1 MSEERL
7 EEDWDTDFLEQLI
20 QVEEQALSS
29 QHPKPPKPPQPLH
42 LLPSS
47 SHSNPIRAVTYSPPR
62 ELTQRSSSNGISH
75 SAPPPPPSSSSSS
88 CPELE
93 KELEIARL
101 KRELGH
107 VSEKLLH
114 LEKEFSELRKE
125 NDKKDKQ
132 LRLVTSMNEKK
143 DAAARNS
150 ESTNLSHGSRKSGDV
165 LVNHEVSR
173 QFQSAICSSDQP
185 GSRINTDV
193 PTSKAP
199 GVQTD
204 EISAVPQAISNDDL
218 QTYDDLSMKLLA
230 IWGSPNE
237 QVLGRNLICNLLLA
251 CQTDFHFLFGCIG
264 MKMPSKLTM
273 EKLGDDSSSIAA
285 SKYYSQMSHT
295 HTPEAEMVSH
305 LYSVLTKAKSGM
317 VKLEDLFQP
326 LVNLCSLENVIIVQ
340 ASLHILHVYLKHLIS
355 LERQFEGRVNVL
367 VEGLHCRN
375 KIVNPHGSEGANK
388 GALFCVN
395 MDQMSYACSLGM
407 KFSYPET
414 QSKNGIWNNGIAT
427 LFSHIDWVSLFE
439 VILQTAMKNSKPGV
453 RLEAVS
459 IMNMII
465 MRSNPFIERE
475 KFGQTL
481 VFEILSHLL
490 TKAAGFEVRIQAVQL
505 LYMLLNCPKI
515 LVKFCSYYKDGK
527 GAGAMDGDVG
537 DASAYQKYSMILQGL
552 ADCIACCGNGLQE
565 LKLRRNSILLLAFLS
580 SSEKSGFEI
589 LVAYKLYQDANFLML
604 ILQVLISEVDI
615 EVAVNA
621 DHAQVF
627 KERTLL
633 MREALILLNR
643 LVSNPT
649 YSATVLRLLTKSRDM
664 ASLTIDVANRLS
676 RKDQIC
682 DKFDGIAR
690 QMRESEIVDLARVFK
705 KRVFTYLGDNLS

>member
-47 SHSNPIRAVTYSPPR
+47 SHSNTIRAVTYSPPR

-75 SAPPPPPSSSSSS
+75 SAPPPPPPSSSSSS

-114 LEKEFSELRKE
+114 LEKESSELRKE

-150 ESTNLSHGSRKSGDV
+150 ESTNFRKSGDV

-193 PTSKAP
+193 PTSNAP
-199 GVQTD
+199 GVQID
-204 EISAVPQAISNDDL
+204 EIGAVPQAISNDDL

-237 QVLGRNLICNLLLA
+237 QELGRNLICNLLMA

-273 EKLGDDSSSIAA
+273 DKLGDDSSSSAA

-407 KFSYPET
+407 KFSYSET

-481 VFEILSHLL
+481 VFELLSHLL

>member
-1 MSEERL
+1 MTEERL

-75 SAPPPPPSSSSSS
+75 SAPPAPPSSSSSS

-114 LEKEFSELRKE
+114 LEKEFSELKKE

-185 GSRINTDV
+185 VSRINTDV

-199 GVQTD
+199 GVKTD
-204 EISAVPQAISNDDL
+204 EIGAVPQAISHDDL

-237 QVLGRNLICNLLLA
+237 QELGRNLICNLLMA
-251 CQTDFHFLFGCIG
+251 CQTDFHFLFGCI
-264 MKMPSKLTM
+264 
-273 EKLGDDSSSIAA
+273 
-285 SKYYSQMSHT
+285 
-295 HTPEAEMVSH
+295 EAEMVSH

-375 KIVNPHGSEGANK
+375 KIVNPHGSE

>member
-29 QHPKPPKPPQPLH
+29 QHPKPPKPPPQTPH

-47 SHSNPIRAVTYSPPR
+47 SHSNPIRAITYSPPR

-75 SAPPPPPSSSSSS
+75 SAPPPPPPSSSSS

-114 LEKEFSELRKE
+114 LEKESSELRKE

-173 QFQSAICSSDQP
+173 QFQSAMCSSDQP
-185 GSRINTDV
+185 GPRINTDV
-193 PTSKAP
+193 RTSKAT

-204 EISAVPQAISNDDL
+204 EIGAVPQALSHDDL
-218 QTYDDLSMKLLA
+218 QTYDDLSKKLLA

-237 QVLGRNLICNLLLA
+237 QELGRNLICNLLMD

-264 MKMPSKLTM
+264 MKMSSKLTM
-273 EKLGDDSSSIAA
+273 DKLGDDSSSIAA
-285 SKYYSQMSHT
+285 SKYHSQMSHT

-326 LVNLCSLENVIIVQ
+326 LVNLCGLENVIIVQ

-355 LERQFEGRVNVL
+355 LERQFEGRVNVMI
-367 VEGLHCRN
+367 EGLHCRN
-375 KIVNPHGSEGANK
+375 KIVNPHGSE
-388 GALFCVN
+388 
-395 MDQMSYACSLGM
+395 
-407 KFSYPET
+407 
-414 QSKNGIWNNGIAT
+414 
-427 LFSHIDWVSLFE
+427 DWVSLFE

-481 VFEILSHLL
+481 VFETLSHLL

-589 LVAYKLYQDANFLML
+589 LVGYKLYQDTNFLML

-682 DKFDGIAR
+682 DKFDGTAR

>member
-29 QHPKPPKPPQPLH
+29 QHPKPPKPPPQPPH

-47 SHSNPIRAVTYSPPR
+47 SHSNPIRAITYSPPR

-75 SAPPPPPSSSSSS
+75 SAPPPPPPSSSSS

-114 LEKEFSELRKE
+114 LEKESSELRKE

-150 ESTNLSHGSRKSGDV
+150 ESTNLSLGSRKSGDV

-173 QFQSAICSSDQP
+173 QFQSAMCSSDQP

-193 PTSKAP
+193 RTSKAT

-204 EISAVPQAISNDDL
+204 EIGAVPQALSHDDL
-218 QTYDDLSMKLLA
+218 RTYDDLSKKLLA

-237 QVLGRNLICNLLLA
+237 QELGRNLICNLLMD

-273 EKLGDDSSSIAA
+273 DKLGDDSSSIAA

-326 LVNLCSLENVIIVQ
+326 LVNLCGLENCT
-340 ASLHILHVYLKHLIS
+340 LL
-355 LERQFEGRVNVL
+355 RVNVMI
-367 VEGLHCRN
+367 EGLHCRN

-552 ADCIACCGNGLQE
+552 ADCITCCGNGLQE

-682 DKFDGIAR
+682 DKFDGTAR

>member
-29 QHPKPPKPPQPLH
+29 QHPKPPKPPPQPPN

-47 SHSNPIRAVTYSPPR
+47 SHSNPIRAITYSPPR

-75 SAPPPPPSSSSSS
+75 SAPPPPPPPPSSSSS

-114 LEKEFSELRKE
+114 LEKESSELRKE

-173 QFQSAICSSDQP
+173 QFQSAMCSSDQP
-185 GSRINTDV
+185 GPRINADV
-193 PTSKAP
+193 RTSKAT

-204 EISAVPQAISNDDL
+204 EIGAVPQALSHDDL
-218 QTYDDLSMKLLA
+218 QTYDDLSKKLLA

-237 QVLGRNLICNLLLA
+237 QELGRNLICNLLMD

-264 MKMPSKLTM
+264 MKMSSKLTM
-273 EKLGDDSSSIAA
+273 DKLGDDSSSIAA
-285 SKYYSQMSHT
+285 SKYHSQMSHT

-326 LVNLCSLENVIIVQ
+326 LVNLCGLENCT
-340 ASLHILHVYLKHLIS
+340 LL
-355 LERQFEGRVNVL
+355 RVNVMI
-367 VEGLHCRN
+367 EGLHCRN

-388 GALFCVN
+388 RALFCVN
-395 MDQMSYACSLGM
+395 MDQMSYACSPGM

-481 VFEILSHLL
+481 VFETLSHLL

-552 ADCIACCGNGLQE
+552 ADCIACCGNGLQG

-589 LVAYKLYQDANFLML
+589 LVGYKLYQDTNFLML

-682 DKFDGIAR
+682 DKFDGTAR

>member
-47 SHSNPIRAVTYSPPR
+47 SHSNTIRAVTYSPPR

-75 SAPPPPPSSSSSS
+75 SAPPPPPPSSSSSS

-114 LEKEFSELRKE
+114 LEKESSELRKE

-193 PTSKAP
+193 PTSNAP
-199 GVQTD
+199 GVQID
-204 EISAVPQAISNDDL
+204 EIGAVPQAISNDDL

-237 QVLGRNLICNLLLA
+237 QELGRNLICNLLMA

-273 EKLGDDSSSIAA
+273 DKLGDDSSSSAA

-375 KIVNPHGSEGANK
+375 KIVNPHGSE
-388 GALFCVN
+388 
-395 MDQMSYACSLGM
+395 
-407 KFSYPET
+407 
-414 QSKNGIWNNGIAT
+414 
-427 LFSHIDWVSLFE
+427 DWVSLFE

-481 VFEILSHLL
+481 VFELLSHLL

>member
-29 QHPKPPKPPQPLH
+29 QHPKPPKPPPQPPN

-47 SHSNPIRAVTYSPPR
+47 SHSNPIRAITYSPPR

-75 SAPPPPPSSSSSS
+75 SAPPPPPPPPSSSSS

-114 LEKEFSELRKE
+114 LEKESSELRKE

-173 QFQSAICSSDQP
+173 QFQSAMCSSDQP
-185 GSRINTDV
+185 GPRINADV
-193 PTSKAP
+193 RTSKAT

-204 EISAVPQAISNDDL
+204 EIGAVPQALSHDDL
-218 QTYDDLSMKLLA
+218 QTYDDLSKKLLA

-237 QVLGRNLICNLLLA
+237 QELGRNLICNLLMD

-264 MKMPSKLTM
+264 MKMSSKLTM
-273 EKLGDDSSSIAA
+273 DKLGDDSSSIAA
-285 SKYYSQMSHT
+285 SKYHSQMSHT

-326 LVNLCSLENVIIVQ
+326 LVNLCGLENVIIVQ

-355 LERQFEGRVNVL
+355 LERQFEGRVNVMI
-367 VEGLHCRN
+367 EGLHCRN
-375 KIVNPHGSEGANK
+375 KI
-388 GALFCVN
+388 
-395 MDQMSYACSLGM
+395 MSYACSPGM

-481 VFEILSHLL
+481 VFETLSHLL

-552 ADCIACCGNGLQE
+552 ADCIACCGNGLQG

-589 LVAYKLYQDANFLML
+589 LVGYKLYQDTNFLML

-682 DKFDGIAR
+682 DKFDGTAR

>member
-29 QHPKPPKPPQPLH
+29 QHPKPSKPPPQPPH

-47 SHSNPIRAVTYSPPR
+47 SHSNPIRAITYSPPR

-75 SAPPPPPSSSSSS
+75 SAPPPSSS

-114 LEKEFSELRKE
+114 LEKESSELRKE

-150 ESTNLSHGSRKSGDV
+150 ESTNFRKSGDV

-173 QFQSAICSSDQP
+173 QFQSAMCSSDQP

-193 PTSKAP
+193 RNSKAP

-204 EISAVPQAISNDDL
+204 EIGAVPQAISHDDL
-218 QTYDDLSMKLLA
+218 QTYDDISKKLLA

-237 QVLGRNLICNLLLA
+237 QELGRNLICNLLMA

-264 MKMPSKLTM
+264 MTMPSKLTM
-273 EKLGDDSSSIAA
+273 DKLGDDSSSIAA

-355 LERQFEGRVNVL
+355 LERQFEGRVNVM

-537 DASAYQKYSMILQGL
+537 DASAFQKYSMILQGL

-565 LKLRRNSILLLAFLS
+565 LKLRRNSVLLLAFLS

-643 LVSNPT
+643 LVSNPM

-676 RKDQIC
+676 RKHQIC

>member
-1 MSEERL
+1 
-7 EEDWDTDFLEQLI
+7 
-20 QVEEQALSS
+20 
-29 QHPKPPKPPQPLH
+29 
-42 LLPSS
+42 
-47 SHSNPIRAVTYSPPR
+47 
-62 ELTQRSSSNGISH
+62 
-75 SAPPPPPSSSSSS
+75 
-88 CPELE
+88 
-93 KELEIARL
+93 
-101 KRELGH
+101 
-107 VSEKLLH
+107 
-114 LEKEFSELRKE
+114 
-125 NDKKDKQ
+125 
-132 LRLVTSMNEKK
+132 MNEKK

-150 ESTNLSHGSRKSGDV
+150 ESTNLSLGSRKSGDV

-173 QFQSAICSSDQP
+173 QFQSAMCSSDQP

-193 PTSKAP
+193 RTSKAT

-204 EISAVPQAISNDDL
+204 EIGAVPQALSHDDL
-218 QTYDDLSMKLLA
+218 RTYDDLSKKLLA

-237 QVLGRNLICNLLLA
+237 QELGRNLICNLLMD

-273 EKLGDDSSSIAA
+273 DKLGDDSSSIAA

-326 LVNLCSLENVIIVQ
+326 LVNLCGLENVIIVQ

-355 LERQFEGRVNVL
+355 LERKFEGRVNVMI
-367 VEGLHCRN
+367 EGLHCRN
-375 KIVNPHGSEGANK
+375 KIVNPHGSE
-388 GALFCVN
+388 
-395 MDQMSYACSLGM
+395 
-407 KFSYPET
+407 
-414 QSKNGIWNNGIAT
+414 
-427 LFSHIDWVSLFE
+427 DWVSLFE

-552 ADCIACCGNGLQE
+552 ADCITCCGNGLQE

-682 DKFDGIAR
+682 DKFDGTAR